1 MSQKLDKIFSGDCNL
16 FGIFKRKCPLAT
28 LLMFT
33 VNEGI
38 LNFVNFLK
46 RIFISLSVRKSL

>member
-1 MSQKLDKIFSGDCNL
+1 MSQKLDKIFSGGCNL
-16 FGIFKRKCPLAT
+16 FGIFKRKYSLTT